1 MKVLQMP
8 CVGGASMKALL
19 EYSWEAL
26 VSRSCKILSSSSR
39 SFYDVGSQ
47 NKKRVFLNRPAAPEN
62 AKPACYWRF
71 RVSSAKSKKL
81 LLWVSLWGPG
91 MTILVTIAGKKLLYR
106 SWWNP
111 PCKMSLHDLCEIL
124 VRRSWGDPVEIILT
138 GPCIAILKM
147 LCTGACMK
155 VFSGI
160 FIGSYCMKI
169 FCGIQY
175 MEGPSL
181 TIVRHPLRCPGMRF
195 WYEAFRWVDSVS
207 SCAKTNSCCCSS
219 DSVQSA
225 IAAIA
230 TVACTRYIAF
240 LPPTLFGASC
250 RCNPFYN
257 YEEYHTT
264 CLFLR
269 KTWAC

>member
-26 VSRSCKILSSSSR
+26 VSRSCKILSSSSK
-39 SFYDVGSQ
+39 SFCDVGSQ
-47 NKKRVFLNRPAAPEN
+47 NKKTRIFE
-62 AKPACYWRF
+62 
-71 RVSSAKSKKL
+71 SAGGARKRETCVLLKVQGVKRKIKKL

-124 VRRSWGDPVEIILT
+124 VRRSWGDPVEIILNRSLH
-138 GPCIAILKM
+138 CDFNDALHWC
-147 LCTGACMK
+147 LYES
-155 VFSGI
+155 FSGI

-195 WYEAFRWVDSVS
+195 WYEV
-207 SCAKTNSCCCSS
+207 
-219 DSVQSA
+219 
-225 IAAIA
+225 
-230 TVACTRYIAF
+230 
-240 LPPTLFGASC
+240 LPMS
-250 RCNPFYN
+250 RQRI
-257 YEEYHTT
+257 
-264 CLFLR
+264 FLR
-269 KTWAC
+269 QNKFLLLQLR